1 MGCPVRFAGNP
12 GRTKK
17 RRIERLTGQHCA
29 ARGKSQENPPG
40 WVGRA
45 AGLAG
50 LVYP

>member
-17 RRIERLTGQHCA
+17 RRIERLTGQRCA